1 MKEYKNKDKD
11 PEGEWGTMYSQIQS
25 KLEILSTRASWFLQE
40 WFKQDRVS
48 LWGKAK
54 EAIIEWDIDRTE
66 NAWWTQIIE
75 YKWIMICC
83 YFFLCPSDGDV
94 KSEVPCAGTATTC
107 PR

>member
-1 MKEYKNKDKD
+1 
-11 PEGEWGTMYSQIQS
+11 MYSQIQS

-66 NAWWTQIIE
+66 NEDFVDIS
-75 YKWIMICC
+75 
-83 YFFLCPSDGDV
+83 FLSYSHVLLVVYLFDH
-94 KSEVPCAGTATTC
+94 S
-107 PR
+107 

>member
-66 NAWWTQIIE
+66 NVWWTQIIE
-75 YKWIMICC
+75 YKW
-83 YFFLCPSDGDV
+83 
-94 KSEVPCAGTATTC
+94 
-107 PR
+107 